1 VRRRRMTEKVDAM
14 TTKLSPNPG
23 YQGWESLGIP
33 YSLPEAVRRCLIS
46 SVSFR
51 TFAQEAA
58 QRWSA
63 IHLDTQAPSG
73 MAEGM
78 ESEMIKTFYQNYF
91 AR

>member
-1 VRRRRMTEKVDAM
+1 MMTKRVAAM
-14 TTKLSPNPG
+14 TTKLSPNSG
-23 YQGWESLGIP
+23 YQGWECLGVP
-33 YSLPEAVRRCLIS
+33 YSLPEAARRCVIS

-63 IHLDTQAPSG
+63 IHLDTPAPSG
-73 MAEGM
+73 MAQGL

>member
-1 VRRRRMTEKVDAM
+1 MMTERVAAIA
-14 TTKLSPNPG
+14 TKLSPNPG
-23 YQGWESLGIP
+23 YQGWESLGVP
-33 YSLPEAVRRCLIS
+33 YSLPEAVRRCVIS

-51 TFAQEAA
+51 TIAQEAA

-63 IHLDTQAPSG
+63 IHLDTLAPR
-73 MAEGM
+73 GM